1 MQKLLIIT
9 ITCVISFIN
18 SFGQDNITIKK
29 LQSEINREVK
39 KTAADTTPWMWV
51 KGGSV
56 ALNGTQGSLKN
67 WAAGG
72 DKFSMAINSYVN
84 YYLFYR
90 NGRQNWDNNLDFNFG
105 LLQSTS
111 TGTRKNDDRLDV
123 LSKYGYNFDGK
134 WFLTGLFNFRTQ
146 FFDGYSYSS
155 NSKSLSS
162 TFLSPA
168 YVLTSAGV
176 DFKPSAK
183 FSAFIS
189 PLTSRWVI
197 VASRKLSAKGLYG
210 VDSGRHVINE
220 FGAFASINVIKP
232 MSNNVSYKGRLDLF
246 SNYRHNP
253 QNVDVFFTN
262 YFSFKINKYLAATY
276 NLDLIYDDDLRIF
289 GDQGKSAALQLKS
302 LIGIGFTLKL
312 N

>member
-1 MQKLLIIT
+1 MRQLIIAA
-9 ITCVISFIN
+9 IASMVYSISYC
-18 SFGQDNITIKK
+18 QDNITVKK

-39 KTAADTTPWMWV
+39 KGAADTTPWMWV

-56 ALNGTQGSLKN
+56 ALNGTQGSLRN

-111 TGTRKNDDRLDV
+111 NGTRKNDDRLDV

-134 WFLTGLFNFRTQ
+134 WFLTGLFNFRSQ
-146 FFDGYSYSS
+146 FFDGYNYSS
-155 NSKSLSS
+155 SSKSLSS

-168 YVLTSAGV
+168 YVLTSVGF
-176 DFKPSAK
+176 DYKPSTR

-189 PLTSRWVI
+189 PVTSRWVI
-197 VASRKLSAKGLYG
+197 VASKKLAAKGLYG
-210 VDSGRHVINE
+210 VDSGRHAINE
-220 FGAFASINVIKP
+220 FGAFASINVLMP
-232 MSNNVSYKGRLDLF
+232 MTNNISYKGRLDLF
-246 SNYRHNP
+246 SNYRNNP
-253 QNVDVFFTN
+253 SNVDLFFTN

-276 NLDLIYDDDLRIF
+276 NLDFIYDDDLRIF
-289 GDQGKSAALQLKS
+289 GDKGKSPSLQLKS
-302 LIGIGFTLKL
+302 LIGIGFTMRLK
-312 N
+312 

>member
-1 MQKLLIIT
+1 MQKLIMAIFSVFFYTASYCQDPIT
-9 ITCVISFIN
+9 V
-18 SFGQDNITIKK
+18 KK
-29 LQSEINREVK
+29 LQKEIDREVK
-39 KTAADTTPWMWV
+39 RDAADTVPWMWV

-56 ALNGTQGSLKN
+56 ALNGTQGSLRN

-72 DKFSMAINSYVN
+72 DKFSLAINSYVN
-84 YYLFYR
+84 YYVFYR

-146 FFDGYSYSS
+146 FFDGYNYSS
-155 NSKSLSS
+155 ESKTLSS

-168 YVLTSAGV
+168 YVLTSLGF

-189 PLTSRWVI
+189 PVTSRWVI
-197 VASRKLSAKGLYG
+197 VASKKLANKGLYG
-210 VDSGRHVINE
+210 VDSGRHAINE
-220 FGAFASINVIKP
+220 FGAFASINVLRP
-232 MSNNVSYKGRLDLF
+232 MTNNVSYKGRLDLF
-246 SNYRHNP
+246 SNYRNSA

-262 YFSFKINKYLAATY
+262 YFSFKINRYLAATY
-276 NLDLIYDDDLRIF
+276 NLDIIYDDDLRLF
-289 GDQGKSAALQLKS
+289 GKEGKSPSLQLKS
-302 LIGIGFTLKL
+302 LIGLGFSMRLK
-312 N
+312 

>member
-1 MQKLLIIT
+1 MRKLIIAIIVSAAF
-9 ITCVISFIN
+9 IT
-18 SFGQDNITIKK
+18 SFGQDNITVKK
-29 LQSEINREVK
+29 LQSEINRTVK
-39 KTAADTTPWMWV
+39 NSAADTTPWNWV
-51 KGGSV
+51 KGGTV
-56 ALNGTQGSLKN
+56 ALNGTQGSLRN

-72 DKFSMAINSYVN
+72 DKFSMAINTYVN
-84 YYLFYR
+84 YYVFYR

-111 TGTRKNDDRLDV
+111 TGTRKNDDRLDL

-134 WFLTGLFNFRTQ
+134 WFLSGLFNFRTQ
-146 FFDGYSYSS
+146 LFDGYNYSS
-155 NSKSLSS
+155 DNKTLSS

-168 YVLTSAGV
+168 YVLTSAGF

-197 VASRKLSAKGLYG
+197 VASSQLAAKGLYG
-210 VDSGRHVINE
+210 VDSGHHVINE

-232 MSNNVSYKGRLDLF
+232 MSNNISYKGRLDLF
-246 SNYRHNP
+246 SNYLNKP
-253 QNVDVFFTN
+253 QNVDLFFTN
-262 YFSFKINKYLAATY
+262 YFAFKINKYLAATY
-276 NLDLIYDDDLRIF
+276 NLDLIYDDNVRLF
-289 GDQGKSAALQLKS
+289 GKDGKSPALQLKS